1 MRNRQRAF
9 IREYL
14 KDFNATR
21 AAKAVGYSEKT
32 AYSIGHENLSKPEIM
47 QAIDESIM
55 SSDEA
60 AANITEI
67 ARGDMKDLMDITSS
81 GFVLRLMRDGQ
92 VIPQTRLIK
101 KIKQKVTTFLSKK
114 EDDEDREVIETEIE
128 LYDRHAANR
137 DILKYRGKLI
147 DKTDI
152 TSGGKPLKTMEVTP
166 IDYRSAI
173 ASLAPRP
180 VEDSPTPGESESP
193 VDGQEMG

>member
-101 KIKQKVTTFLSKK
+101 KK
-114 EDDEDREVIETEIE
+114 ET
-128 LYDRHAANR
+128 N
-137 DILKYRGKLI
+137 
-147 DKTDI
+147 
-152 TSGGKPLKTMEVTP
+152 
-166 IDYRSAI
+166 
-173 ASLAPRP
+173 
-180 VEDSPTPGESESP
+180 
-193 VDGQEMG
+193 